1 MSGVAGI
8 IDMEPVDARE
18 LATVPRCSY
27 RPGRA
32 KNDGKG
38 FYWDSEVTCVRS
50 RWLYGCGTIRIT

>member
-8 IDMEPVDARE
+8 IVDARE

-38 FYWDSEVTCVRS
+38 LYWDSEVVCKK
-50 RWLYGCGTIRIT
+50 